1 MDFACGLARDMG
13 IALPHGARV
22 SADMCSRLIEDLTA
36 ARDLTKKWR
45 GEERFNLEAGIQTAT
60 SARPSMGSHGQL
72 ADNPPTQKQL
82 ALAEVLASQA
92 GTEVP
97 QNARRSFRQCSMF
110 IDDIKAET
118 RSQAWS
124 NQAWKFGNRS

>member
-1 MDFACGLARDMG
+1 VE
-13 IALPHGARV
+13 LPHGARV

-36 ARDLTKKWR
+36 ARDLVKKWR
-45 GEERFNLEAGIQTAT
+45 GGERFNLQAGVQTPT
-60 SARPSMGSHGQL
+60 SAQLSMGGYGQL
-72 ADNPPTQKQL
+72 ADKPPTEKQL

-110 IDDIKAET
+110 IHDIKATT

-124 NQAWKFGNRS
+124 NQAWNFGSRW